1 MDALVNDTLAGS
13 GNEGERT
20 PFQAT
25 LKTAISCTG
34 VGLHS
39 GKKVVMT
46 LNPADENSGIV
57 FKRTD
62 IEGNGA
68 LIPATWDRVV
78 DTTMCTVLG
87 NEDGVTI
94 STIEHLMSALSGC
107 GIDNTL
113 VEVSGDEVPIMDGS
127 AAPFVFLV
135 ECAGAVQQNALRRV
149 IRVLKPI
156 TVTDGSKVATL
167 KPSDAFSLDFA
178 IEFDSTAV
186 GNQELSVGQIN
197 GTFKNE
203 VARARTFGFLHE
215 VEQLRAAGL
224 GKGGS
229 LDNVVVVSG
238 DKVLNE
244 EGLRFDNEFVRHKIL
259 DAIGDLYLAGGEI
272 LGKFSGVCSGHAAN
286 NQILRALF
294 ADKDAW
300 CYEEAGQKFEFEG
313 SFMTNILGRPA
324 SEVAAV
330 AV

>member
-1 MDALVNDTLAGS
+1 MDTLVNNTLTVS
-13 GNEGERT
+13 EIECERT
-20 PFQAT
+20 SFQTT
-25 LKTAISCTG
+25 LKSAISCTG

-39 GKKVVMT
+39 GNKVVMT
-46 LNPADENSGIV
+46 LNPAEENSGIV

-62 IEGNGA
+62 IECNND
-68 LIPATWDRVV
+68 LIRATWDRVV

-107 GIDNTL
+107 GIDNAL
-113 VEVSGDEVPIMDGS
+113 IEVSSAEVPIMDGS
-127 AAPFVFLV
+127 AAPFVFLI
-135 ECAGAVQQNALRRV
+135 ECAGIIQQNVRRRV

-156 TVTDGSKVATL
+156 TVKDGDTVVTL
-167 KPSDAFSLDFA
+167 KPSGAFSLNVS
-178 IEFDSTAV
+178 IEFDSTVV
-186 GNQELSVGQIN
+186 GSQELSIGQIN
-197 GTFKNE
+197 ETFKNE

-229 LDNVVVVSG
+229 LENVVVISG
-238 DKVLNE
+238 NKILNE
-244 EGLRFDNEFVRHKIL
+244 EGLRFNNEFVRHKIL

-272 LGKFSGVCSGHAAN
+272 LGKFSGVCSGHTAN

-300 CYEEAGQKFEFEG
+300 CYELAGQGAEFEA
-313 SFMTNILGRPA
+313 SFFTNILGRTA
-324 SEVAAV
+324 GNVRAV